1 MADVARPARG
11 SASARARFSTIGAVL
26 QDAVKDFGAIPVMP
40 VLCGRCG
47 RVLDAMSVD
56 TQRGWVFYRPA
67 PAPAS
72 SRARRLRLARRNG
85 RRPWR
90 AGGSLPGDR
99 MRYTC
104 QGPCRRTY
112 EHEYED
118 LRVAVLRAAAAG
130 RSRVVLGR
138 DL

>member
-1 MADVARPARG
+1 MAEHAR
-11 SASARARFSTIGAVL
+11 RARRSALATRHFSMIGAVIP
-26 QDAVKDFGAIPVMP
+26 DAVKDFGAIPVMP

-56 TQRGWVFYRPA
+56 LQRGWVFYRPA
-67 PAPAS
+67 GAP
-72 SRARRLRLARRNG
+72 SRTPLRRPRLARRGG

-90 AGGSLPGDR
+90 AGGNFPGDS
-99 MRYTC
+99 MRYAC

-112 EHEYED
+112 EHGYEEI
-118 LRVAVLRAAAAG
+118 RVAVLRAAAAG
-130 RSRVVLGR
+130 RSRVLLGR